1 MFTGRI
7 NGLEMHPIFKNQF
20 VTACGQDCRVKL
32 HTLKSSGKTEET
44 VLSTS
49 VPIWKAS
56 YTPFGDGL
64 ATVVVPQL
72 KDKNVNTL
80 FLWHNADLGTPVH
93 SFFGHKDV
101 VLDFGEQLFRVE
113 SRFQPVQ

>member
-7 NGLEMHPIFKNQF
+7 NGLEMHPIFMNQF
-20 VTACGQDCRVKL
+20 VTCSQDCRVKL
-32 HTLKSSGKTEET
+32 HTLESSGKTEET

-80 FLWHNADLGTPVH
+80 FLWHSADLGTPVH

-101 VLDFGEQLFRVE
+101 VLDFGEQLFVVE
-113 SRFQPVQ
+113 SRFQFVQ